1 MPVKSFCLF
10 EGLAGV
16 SYSVP
21 EQILKITGFNASCLG
36 VDGIRYPHWQKNEW
50 TKIRFERNKT
60 FFGGKQKKITVEDSP
75 FPLKIDVWLDEKELA
90 GKPSLMGAAFK
101 TLSGER
107 NNSISIMAEET
118 ADLYTITV
126 PLK

>member
-1 MPVKSFCLF
+1 MELDIPIGTQS
-10 EGLAGV
+10 
-16 SYSVP
+16 
-21 EQILKITGFNASCLG
+21 
-36 VDGIRYPHWQKNEW
+36 DW

-90 GKPSLMGAAFK
+90 GNPSLMGAKFK

-107 NNSISIMAEET
+107 NYSISITAEET